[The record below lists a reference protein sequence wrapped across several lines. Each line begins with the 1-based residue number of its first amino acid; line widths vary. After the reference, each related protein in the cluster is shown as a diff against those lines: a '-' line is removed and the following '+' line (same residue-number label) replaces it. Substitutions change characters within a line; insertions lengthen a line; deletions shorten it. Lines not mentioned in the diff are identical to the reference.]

1 MAVSIDDDIR
11 VLYVIGGRRI
21 GGMEIHL
28 VTLARRLPAS
38 IRCLVCCLD
47 ASAEYRAL
55 LTEAGIEHAN
65 LDCPMLVRPRS
76 LLAFR
81 RFRHV
86 VKGFRPHI
94 VHSYGFS
101 GDVIAAAL
109 RASGVNVRVITSRRS
124 EDRNAR
130 HQATRR
136 LVDRVL
142 KPDRMR
148 VGRDRELRHVDRMA
162 AGVPASRSFRTA
174 SHPIPRR
181 SLPALLA
188 IAASQSG
195 SERWVPSSPSR
206 GPICQSRRSCSSR
219 PRIGS
224 SSSSPD

>member
-1 MAVSIDDDIR
+1 
-11 VLYVIGGRRI
+11 
-21 GGMEIHL
+21 MEIHL

-124 EDRNAR
+124 EDRTR
-130 HQATRR
+130 ATPGHPPAGQPR
-136 LVDRVL
+136 LR
-142 KPDRMR
+142 PDRMR

-162 AGVPASRSFRTA
+162 AGVPARG
-174 SHPIPRR
+174 H
-181 SLPALLA
+181 
-188 IAASQSG
+188 
-195 SERWVPSSPSR
+195 SERRRTPSR
-206 GPICQSRRSCSSR
+206 GGPCPRSRSPRADPVRSAGYRQARQGDRSADRGVHAVHARASGR
-219 PRIGS
+219 ARHRRT
-224 SSSSPD
+224 D